1 MKVYVVEFTDFT
13 ISEESGILGIYD
25 NFESAQKRADDF
37 SEHFIKYDAK
47 GPLGKTEVFA
57 YEVNQAVP
65 GCAGE
70 AYTLGEVQNFFPLAL
85 RSTKEEE

>member
-1 MKVYVVEFTDFT
+1 MTVYVAEFEDFT
-13 ISEESGILGIYD
+13 IAGESGILGIYD
-25 NFESAQKRADDF
+25 NLENALKRADYF

-57 YEVNQAVP
+57 YEVNKAVA

-70 AYTLGEVQNFFPLAL
+70 AM
-85 RSTKEEE
+85 SMEE

>member
-1 MKVYVVEFTDFT
+1 MKVYVVEFEDYT

-25 NFESAQKRADDF
+25 NFESAQKRADDY
-37 SEHFIKYDAK
+37 SKRFIRSDEK
-47 GPLGKTEVFA
+47 GPLGKTEVIV

-70 AYTLGEVQNFFPLAL
+70 AM
-85 RSTKEEE
+85 SMEEE